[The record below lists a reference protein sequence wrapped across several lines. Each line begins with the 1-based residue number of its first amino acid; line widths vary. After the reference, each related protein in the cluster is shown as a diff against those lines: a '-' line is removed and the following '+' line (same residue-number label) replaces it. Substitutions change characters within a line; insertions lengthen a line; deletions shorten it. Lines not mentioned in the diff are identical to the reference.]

1 MKKFTSTFLF
11 LFVCMYLSAQV
22 GSLATTTF
30 NSPNGYIV
38 SDVATHDDFGQAM
51 AVQSDGKIVVAGYS
65 TNTGSGDVLVVMRYK
80 TDGTLDPSFGAGG
93 ITTFQYAGSDTRGY
107 AVAIQSTGNIVVAG
121 WGYPLFGSNKDFLLV
136 RFSGVDGSIDPT
148 FGSSGAT
155 STAISPLSNA
165 FGNDEA
171 HAIAIQKTTDNI
183 VVAGFSYT
191 ATDNDFALVH
201 YTPNGAV
208 DNTTFGSNAI
218 ATLNINNTDEASGVA
233 FQSDGSV
240 VVGGSSNIGASG
252 DFTVA
257 RYTSAGALDVTNF
270 GAPGYVVT
278 DLNTANGNVGASDDK
293 ATALA
298 IQSDGKIVV
307 AGSIGL
313 SGKTDA
319 AVVRYTSSG
328 ALDNAVGTGFGTTGI
343 VTTNFAVFNSD
354 DDVNALKIEGDG
366 KILIAGTTES
376 NPYDLMLI
384 RYTPTGGLD
393 PAFGTGGK
401 SSVDLPGTNRGNAVG
416 FSADRI
422 IVAGTSDANSGTTG
436 IDVLVAAFQNDFNLP
451 LTLTQ
456 FYAQK
461 QTSKVLLQWQTS
473 MEENVKQY
481 VIERSND
488 GKTYTDIG
496 EVAAAGNSATAKNY
510 AYTDQSP
517 YMSANNYYRLKM
529 QDIDGNYK
537 YSKVLIVKFTGEL
550 STNVQVFPS
559 PVKDLL
565 QIQLPGGLNGNVGL
579 SIIDIN
585 GHIVKR
591 NNIASDGNGLNTSFD
606 VSSLPKGVYVLKAQA
621 GNTIVTTRFAKL

>member
-1 MKKFTSTFLF
+1 
-11 LFVCMYLSAQV
+11 MYLSAQV
-22 GSLATTTF
+22 GNLATTTF
-30 NSPNGYIV
+30 NAPNGYIV
-38 SDVATHDDFGQAM
+38 SDVGTHDDFGQAI
-51 AVQSDGKIVVAGYS
+51 AVQSDGKIVVAGYI
-65 TNTGSGDVLVVMRYK
+65 TNTGGGANTDSLIVIRYK

-93 ITTFQYAGSDTRGY
+93 IVKYQFAGSDTRGY

-121 WGYPLFGSNKDFLLV
+121 WGYPLSGANKDFLIV
-136 RFSGVDGSIDPT
+136 RFSGVDGSLDLG
-148 FGSSGAT
+148 FGAGGAT
-155 STAISPLSNA
+155 STAISPINTSA
-165 FGNDEA
+165 GNDEA
-171 HAIAIQKTTDNI
+171 HAIAIQKGTDNI
-183 VVAGFSYT
+183 VVAGFSANGT
-191 ATDNDFALVH
+191 NDFALVH
-201 YTPNGAV
+201 YTPNGIV
-208 DNTTFGSNAI
+208 DATFGSNAI
-218 ATLNINNTDEASGVA
+218 VTLDINGNDQASGVA

-240 VVGGSSNIGASG
+240 IVGGSSNMDISG

-257 RYTSAGALDVTNF
+257 RYTSTGALDATNF
-270 GAPGYVVT
+270 GNPLGYVVT
-278 DLNTANGNVGASDDK
+278 DITGSSSDDK
-293 ATALA
+293 ANALA
-298 IQSDGKIVV
+298 IQSDGKIVLAGTDAV
-307 AGSIGL
+307 A
-313 SGKTDA
+313 GKTDA
-319 AVVRYTSSG
+319 AIVRYTSSG
-328 ALDNAVGTGFGTTGI
+328 ALDNTGPSAFGTTGI
-343 VTTNFAVFNSD
+343 DTTNFAGTFNSD
-354 DDVNALKIEGDG
+354 DNVNALKIEGDG

-376 NPYDLMLI
+376 VPYDLMLI

-393 PAFGTGGK
+393 PAFGTGGSGK
-401 SSVDLPGTNRGNAVG
+401 SSVDLPGTNRGNAVA

-422 IVAGTSDANSGTTG
+422 IVAGTSDANSATTG

-496 EVAAAGNSATAKNY
+496 EVAAAGNSTTAKNY

-550 STNVQVFPS
+550 TTNVQVFPS